1 VVVTSGITARTLT
14 QRFAVPAAKITVA
27 EPGTDPAPRARGSG
41 RDDLQLLAVGAVVP
55 RKAHAALVRAL
66 APLARHGWQLTI
78 AGPTDRSDEALA
90 ALQQAIVDLG
100 LRGRVTLVG
109 PVTQSRLAEF
119 YASADAFVMP
129 SLYEGYGMALGE
141 AMARGLAIVC
151 TTGGAA
157 AETVPEGA
165 ALKVAPGDVP
175 ALSAALERVL
185 IDRALRGRLADAAWA
200 AGQRL
205 PRWEETARRIAAV
218 IIAITRTERLGQ
230 RP

>member
-1 VVVTSGITARTLT
+1 
-14 QRFAVPAAKITVA
+14 
-27 EPGTDPAPRARGSG
+27 
-41 RDDLQLLAVGAVVP
+41 
-55 RKAHAALVRAL
+55 
-66 APLARHGWQLTI
+66 
-78 AGPTDRSDEALA
+78 
-90 ALQQAIVDLG
+90 
-100 LRGRVTLVG
+100 
-109 PVTQSRLAEF
+109 VTQSHLAEL

-157 AETVPEGA
+157 AETVPDGA

-185 IDRALRGRLADAAWA
+185 TDQALRGRLADAAWA

-205 PRWEETARRIAAV
+205 PRWEEAARRIAAA
-218 IIAITRTERLGQ
+218 IIAITRAERLGE
-230 RP
+230 RS